1 LKGIGEGGSQFLQR
15 RNLEEGVM
23 SELQEVDLVLF
34 HLLSISYF
42 SFDLSF
48 LFYFWHLGLG
58 LMIAWVTWHKG
69 RF

>member
-1 LKGIGEGGSQFLQR
+1 MKNRKENKIKLKSI
-15 RNLEEGVM
+15 M

-34 HLLSISYF
+34 HFLPISYF

-48 LFYFWHLGLG
+48 LFYFLHLGLG
-58 LMIAWVTWHKG
+58 LMMAWITWHKE